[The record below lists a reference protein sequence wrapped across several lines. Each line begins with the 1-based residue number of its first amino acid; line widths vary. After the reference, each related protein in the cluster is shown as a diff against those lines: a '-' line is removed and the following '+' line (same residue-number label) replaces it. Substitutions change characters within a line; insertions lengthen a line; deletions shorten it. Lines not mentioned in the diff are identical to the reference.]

1 MGQGMKYRGG
11 IALMALMTA
20 VFSVDALAREVA
32 SACFTGPA
40 RLSDADINSF
50 LSNPGGLLNEFP
62 AAGLPMT
69 SEVRSLAGSS
79 ASTLDPIMALLPQA
93 NSSQKSAIGAG
104 LARVAK
110 ACAASSPAYAQLIQ
124 EKIAAANSPELTTA
138 FLQTTNEVQTAAL
151 AGGAGG
157 GGGGASGLAGGG
169 SVAGST
175 GGVGGDSSV
184 ASGTTTFSVGSGG
197 SFTSTE
203 EAARSVSP

>member
-1 MGQGMKYRGG
+1 MKYRVG

-20 VFSVDALAREVA
+20 GFSVDALAQEVA
-32 SACFTGPA
+32 NACFTGPA
-40 RLSDADINSF
+40 RLSDADISSF
-50 LSNPGGLLNEFP
+50 LSNPGGLLSEFP

-69 SEVRSLAGSS
+69 SRVRSLAGSS

-93 NSSQKSAIGAG
+93 SSPQKSAIGAG

-157 GGGGASGLAGGG
+157 GGGGGASGLAGGG
-169 SVAGST
+169 SVGGST

-197 SFTSTE
+197 SFTA
-203 EAARSVSP
+203 AARSVSP